1 MVSETNQLWMQ
12 RCLELAANGRGQVS
26 PNPMVGCVIVH
37 EGRIIGE
44 GFHRQYGGPH
54 AEVHA
59 INSVQDAG
67 LLAESTLYVS
77 LEPCSHYGKT
87 PPCADLIIS
96 KGIKKVVVACT
107 DVNPKVAGQG
117 IQKLRDAGIEVTT
130 GVLEAEARELNKRF
144 FTFHQQQRPYIILKW
159 AQTLDG
165 FIDID
170 RQASTQPAPTW
181 ITSEQLKPLVHKWRT
196 EEDAIMVGTQTVLMD
211 NPKLTAREWEGRNPL
226 RIFIDKD
233 LRVSHDFAVYD
244 GSAPTWVLCAAPPVH
259 PAKAENVVLDFTK
272 DILPQLMEKLYQQQI
287 QSLIVEGG
295 RTLLQSFISAGLWDE
310 ARVFT
315 GNKYFGKGVKAPDF
329 PNVPNEIVRFG
340 EDVLGVFR
348 RTEG

>member
-1 MVSETNQLWMQ
+1 MSSETNQQWMQ
-12 RCLELAANGRGQVS
+12 RCLELAVNGLGQVS

-37 EGRIIGE
+37 EGSVIGE

-59 INSVQDAG
+59 INSVQDER
-67 LLAESTLYVS
+67 LLSESTLYVS
-77 LEPCSHYGKT
+77 LEPCSHFGKT
-87 PPCADLIIS
+87 PPCADLIIA
-96 KGIKKVVVACT
+96 KGIKKVVVACM

-117 IQKLRDAGIEVTT
+117 IQKLRNAGIEVTT
-130 GVLEAEARELNKRF
+130 GVLEAEAMELNKRF

-170 RQASTQPAPTW
+170 RKASTVPAPTW

-226 RIFIDKD
+226 RIFIDRD

-244 GSAPTWVLCAAPPVH
+244 GSAPTWVLCAASPVH
-259 PAKAENVVLDFTK
+259 PAKAEYVVLDFSK
-272 DILPQLMEKLYQQQI
+272 DILPQLMERLYQQQI

-295 RTLLQSFISAGLWDE
+295 RTLLQSFIDGGLWDE

-315 GNKYFGKGVKAPDF
+315 GSKYFGQGVKAPDF
-329 PNVPNEIVRFG
+329 PYVPNEIVRFG
-340 EDVLGVFR
+340 DDVLGVFR